1 MPNYKILILDFGEI
15 QSDDIKFL
23 LRKCGYEVVQR
34 VVKDNFIEVVIKEMP
49 HVVLIN
55 CIEENY
61 MKLEVCRKLKENNT
75 IKNIP
80 IIVALNL
87 VNSEVKKKYI
97 LAGIDDYISYPLE
110 KEELILKIRNHGK
123 SKQLENK
130 LNKCEMALAEN
141 IETIKKQR
149 NELDRNL
156 SLASN
161 IQDALIPK
169 SVGDIPNCSFSW
181 IYQPS
186 GKVGGDIFDIFMLD
200 DEHLGLYMIDV
211 MGHGVASSML
221 AVILSETLTL
231 NVDKGSPL
239 KRKTYSPPY
248 YEIVPPV
255 EVINYLNKRFPFV
268 KYEHY
273 FTIFYAILNIKT
285 GVMKYVRGG
294 HPNPLIVKDTGN
306 IIELDAYGTPV
317 GFEFTE
323 EYEEE
328 TVYLD
333 SGDHLIIYT
342 DGLME
347 LEDEDGNP
355 IESEGI
361 IDYIHKE
368 SNSVND
374 YLTRGL
380 NKLIREQPIL
390 KDDLSVLEMRWI
402 KFV

>member
-15 QSDDIKFL
+15 QSDDMKYL
-23 LRKCGYEVVQR
+23 LRKYGYEVVQR
-34 VVKDNFIEVVIKEMP
+34 VVKGNFIEVVIKEMP
-49 HVVLIN
+49 HIILIN
-55 CIEENY
+55 CSEENH
-61 MKLEVCRKLKENNT
+61 MDLEICRKLKENNT
-75 IKNIP
+75 TKNIP
-80 IIVALNL
+80 VIVALNSGDVEL
-87 VNSEVKKKYI
+87 KKKYI
-97 LAGIDDYISYPLE
+97 LAGVDDYIGYPIE

-130 LNKCEMALAEN
+130 LNKCEMALTEN

-161 IQDALIPK
+161 IQEALIPK

-239 KRKTYSPPY
+239 KRKTDSAPY
-248 YEIVPPV
+248 YEIVPPI
-255 EVINYLNKRFPFV
+255 EVIKYLNKRFPFV

-294 HPNPLIVKDTGN
+294 HPTPLIVKDTGS
-306 IIELDAYGTPV
+306 IMELDAYGTPV

-347 LEDEDGNP
+347 LEDEDGNA

-361 IDYIHKE
+361 IDYIHQE
-368 SNSVND
+368 LYSVND

-380 NKLIREQPIL
+380 NKLIREQSSL